1 MCFFLKILS
10 SVLALLWLASCSSDT
25 TITDIPDYEEHD
37 PLTFSVASS
46 STSVSRA
53 ASHELEQGFLVS
65 TYKLYGTVQQQTVM
79 DRYEA
84 LYSTDE
90 ANKYHGSKWNT
101 VGEIGAYNDPKS
113 LYQTQ
118 YERYWDLSA
127 FPYRFHAITPC
138 PKTSVNALIT
148 DFELSDKELIIPGTY
163 TDGGSTKYILYQS
176 QTAKDGV
183 ADPEYIPDPYMIA
196 QVERI
201 YDAQNNTYRDWDL
214 LQPKFTA
221 NGDIDSRKTEIGSGS
236 ATRQVPLRFHH
247 INSKVRFGIYT
258 TVTNFP
264 AEALTI
270 SNVTITAKSAQEPYK
285 TFLIKANGFESTLSE
300 TNPSS
305 EENNFFDKGHYNNP
319 LSVTSYDLVKN
330 TTKTADLKNATSR
343 EKAYFFDIPSTKVGV
358 ENGVDIFDDIEVQ
371 YVEGGI
377 TKTRKTPGG
386 LLQIPQKGVKLF
398 VEFDINNEHYA
409 FQLEIEKQD
418 GTKQKQF
425 DWRASC
431 RYTYYIVVKHLVP
444 FEIAMTAT
452 IEPWVTVQSGDIG
465 TDLEQ

>member
-53 ASHELEQGFLVS
+53 VSHELEQGFMVS
-65 TYKLYGTVQQQTVM
+65 TYKLYGSEQQQKVM

-84 LYSTDE
+84 SYDKTP
-90 ANKYHGSKWNT
+90 YHGSKWNT
-101 VGEIGAYNDPKS
+101 VGEAGVAPDYF
-113 LYQTQ
+113 YQTQ

-138 PKTSVNALIT
+138 PKTADNSNIIT
-148 DFELSDKELIIPGTY
+148 GFELSDQELSIPGNYEDPEGTY
-163 TDGGSTKYILYQS
+163 KYITYQS
-176 QTAKDGV
+176 QSVSDGV
-183 ADPEYIPDPYMIA
+183 VSPSYVEDPYMIA
-196 QVERI
+196 QVERAT
-201 YDAQNNTYRDWDL
+201 DGTDWDL
-214 LQPKFTA
+214 LQPQFDA
-221 NGDIDSRKTEIGSGS
+221 NGNVTATKTQITS
-236 ATRQVPLRFHH
+236 ASNTLTRQVPLRFHH

-285 TFLIKANGFESTLSE
+285 KFLVSANGFESTLSE
-300 TNPSS
+300 SNPSD
-305 EENNFFDKGHYNNP
+305 EENNFFDKGKYNDP
-319 LSVTSYDLVKN
+319 DRETSYDLVKN
-330 TTKTADLKNATSR
+330 TTRTADLKNATSR
-343 EKAYFFDIPSTKVGV
+343 DKAYFFDIPSTKVG
-358 ENGVDIFDDIEVQ
+358 EKADGTPIYDN
-371 YVEGGI
+371 I
-377 TKTRKTPGG
+377 TTESGTVTPGG
-386 LLQIPQKGVKLF
+386 LLQIPQKGVKLY
-398 VEFDINNEHYA
+398 VEFDINNEHYS
-409 FQLEIEKQD
+409 FQLEVNGNTE
-418 GTKQKQF
+418 F

-444 FEIAMTAT
+444 FEIAFTAT
-452 IEPWVTVQSGDIG
+452 IEPWVTVTSSNIN

>member
-1 MCFFLKILS
+1 MRFFLKILS
-10 SVLALLWLASCSSDT
+10 SVLALSWLASCSSDT
-25 TITDIPDYEEHD
+25 TITDIPDYVEHD

-53 ASHELEQGFLVS
+53 ASHELEQGFMVS
-65 TYKLYGTVQQQTVM
+65 TYKLYGSVQQQRVM
-79 DRYEA
+79 YRYEA

-101 VGEIGAYNDPKS
+101 VGEKGDDPKS

-138 PKTSVNALIT
+138 PKQATVNALIT
-148 DFELSDKELIIPGTY
+148 GFELSDKELIIPGTY
-163 TDGGSTKYILYQS
+163 TDGSDQKYITYQS
-176 QTAKDGV
+176 QSVTDGV
-183 ADPEYIPDPYMIA
+183 VSPSYVEDPYMIA
-196 QVERI
+196 QVER
-201 YDAQNNTYRDWDL
+201 DDDGTDWDL
-214 LQPKFTA
+214 LQPQFDA
-221 NGDIDSRKTEIGSGS
+221 NGNVTATKTQITS
-236 ATRQVPLRFHH
+236 ASNTLSRQVPLRFHH

-264 AEALTI
+264 AEALNI
-270 SNVTITAKSAQEPYK
+270 QNVKITAKNATTQWQQFITKAAHYSAS
-285 TFLIKANGFESTLSE
+285 INGVTDKD
-300 TNPSS
+300 
-305 EENNFFDKGHYNNP
+305 NFFDKGSYVNQNGEEVALLINNR
-319 LSVTSYDLVKN
+319 
-330 TTKTADLKNATSR
+330 TKTADLKSATSR

-377 TKTRKTPGG
+377 TKTRTTPGG
-386 LLQIPQKGVKLF
+386 LLQIPQKGVELF

-409 FQLEIEKQD
+409 FQLEIEKQN

>member
-1 MCFFLKILS
+1 MRFITNILPLTI
-10 SVLALLWLASCSSDT
+10 VLVAMAGCSSDST
-25 TITDIPDYEEHD
+25 VTPIEDYVEQQ
-37 PLTFSVASS
+37 PMSFSIA
-46 STSVSRA
+46 TLDEGTGLSRA
-53 ASHELEQGFLVS
+53 TQQPLEAGFLVS
-65 TYKLYGTVQQQTVM
+65 TYKLYGATTQQTVM
-79 DRYEA
+79 NRYEA
-84 LYSTDE
+84 SYDKTP
-90 ANKYHGSKWNT
+90 YQGSKWNT
-101 VGEIGAYNDPKS
+101 VGEAGVAPDYF
-113 LYQTQ
+113 YQTQ

-138 PKTSVNALIT
+138 PKQTTVNALIT
-148 DFELSDKELIIPGTY
+148 GFELSDKELIIPGTY
-163 TDGGSTKYILYQS
+163 TDGSDKKYILYQS

-285 TFLIKANGFESTLSE
+285 KFLVSANGFESTLSE
-300 TNPSS
+300 SNPSD
-305 EENNFFDKGHYNNP
+305 EENNFFDKGKYNDP
-319 LSVTSYDLVKN
+319 DRETSYDLVKN
-330 TTKTADLKNATSR
+330 TTRTADLKSATSR
-343 EKAYFFDIPSTKVGV
+343 EKAYFFDIPSTKVG
-358 ENGVDIFDDIEVQ
+358 EKADGTPIYDN
-371 YVEGGI
+371 I
-377 TKTRKTPGG
+377 TTESGTVTPGG
-386 LLQIPQKGVKLF
+386 LLQIPQKGVELY

-444 FEIAMTAT
+444 FEIAFTAT
-452 IEPWVTVQSGDIG
+452 IEPWVTVTSSNID

>member
-1 MCFFLKILS
+1 MRFFLKILS
-10 SVLALLWLASCSSDT
+10 SVLALSWLASCSSDG
-25 TITDIPDYEEHD
+25 TITDIPDYVEHD

-65 TYKLYGTVQQQTVM
+65 TYKLYGSEQQQKVM

-84 LYSTDE
+84 SYLTT
-90 ANKYHGSKWNT
+90 NNYHGSKWNT
-101 VGEIGAYNDPKS
+101 VGEAGAAPDYF
-113 LYQTQ
+113 YQTQ

-138 PKTSVNALIT
+138 PKTADNSKIIKG
-148 DFELSDKELIIPGTY
+148 FELSDQELTIPGNYQDPEGTY
-163 TDGGSTKYILYQS
+163 KYISYQS
-176 QTAKDGV
+176 QSVTDGV
-183 ADPEYIPDPYMIA
+183 VSPSYVEDPYMIA
-196 QVERI
+196 QVERAT
-201 YDAQNNTYRDWDL
+201 DGTDWDL
-214 LQPKFTA
+214 LQPQFDA
-221 NGDIDSRKTEIGSGS
+221 NGNVTATKTQITS
-236 ATRQVPLRFHH
+236 ASNTLTRQVPLRFHH

-264 AEALTI
+264 AEALNI
-270 SNVTITAKSAQEPYK
+270 KNVKITAKNATTQWQQFITKAAHYSAS
-285 TFLIKANGFESTLSE
+285 INGVTDKD
-300 TNPSS
+300 
-305 EENNFFDKGHYNNP
+305 NFFDKGSYVNQNGADVATLINNP
-319 LSVTSYDLVKN
+319 TM
-330 TTKTADLKNATSR
+330 TADLKNATSR
-343 EKAYFFDIPSTKVGV
+343 DKAYFFDIPSTKVGV

-386 LLQIPQKGVKLF
+386 LLQIPQKGVELF
-398 VEFDINNEHYA
+398 VEFDINNEHYS
-409 FQLEIEKQD
+409 FQLEIEKS
-418 GTKQKQF
+418 GGSKQKQF

-444 FEIAMTAT
+444 FEIAFTAT
-452 IEPWVTVQSGDIG
+452 IEPWVTVTSSKID

>member
-1 MCFFLKILS
+1 MRFFLKILS
-10 SVLALLWLASCSSDT
+10 SVLALSWLASCSSDG
-25 TITDIPDYEEHD
+25 TITDIPDYVEQD

-53 ASHELEQGFLVS
+53 ASHELEQGFMVS
-65 TYKLYGTVQQQTVM
+65 TYKLYGSEQQQKVM

-84 LYSTDE
+84 SYDKTP
-90 ANKYHGSKWNT
+90 YHGSKWNT
-101 VGEIGAYNDPKS
+101 VGEAGVAPDYF
-113 LYQTQ
+113 YQTQ

-138 PKTSVNALIT
+138 PKTADNSNIIT
-148 DFELSDKELIIPGTY
+148 GFELSDQKLTIPGTY
-163 TDGGSTKYILYQS
+163 TDGSDTKYILYQS

-236 ATRQVPLRFHH
+236 ATRQVPLHFHH

-285 TFLIKANGFESTLSE
+285 KFLVSANGFESTLSE
-300 TNPSS
+300 SNPSD
-305 EENNFFDKGHYNNP
+305 EENNFFDKGKYNDP
-319 LSVTSYDLVKN
+319 DRETSYDLVKN
-330 TTKTADLKNATSR
+330 TTRTADLKNATSR
-343 EKAYFFDIPSTKVGV
+343 DKAYFFDIPSTKVG
-358 ENGVDIFDDIEVQ
+358 EKADGTPIYDN
-371 YVEGGI
+371 I
-377 TKTRKTPGG
+377 TTESGTVTPGG
-386 LLQIPQKGVKLF
+386 LLQIPQKGVELY

-418 GTKQKQF
+418 GTKQKQKQF

>member
-1 MCFFLKILS
+1 MRFFLKILS
-10 SVLALLWLASCSSDT
+10 SVLALSWLASCSSDT

-65 TYKLYGTVQQQTVM
+65 TYKLYGSASQQTVM
-79 DRYEA
+79 DCYEA
-84 LYSTDE
+84 LY
-90 ANKYHGSKWNT
+90 NIGPLYNGSKWNT
-101 VGEIGAYNDPKS
+101 VGNKDDDDQSS

-138 PKTSVNALIT
+138 PKQATVNALIHG
-148 DFELSDKELIIPGTY
+148 FELSDQKLTIPGTY
-163 TDGGSTKYILYQS
+163 TDGSDTKYILYQS

-183 ADPEYIPDPYMIA
+183 ADPEYIPDPYMIS
-196 QVERI
+196 QVERV

-343 EKAYFFDIPSTKVGV
+343 EKAYFFDIPSTKVG
-358 ENGVDIFDDIEVQ
+358 EKADGTPIYDDITTESGTV
-371 YVEGGI
+371 
-377 TKTRKTPGG
+377 TPGG
-386 LLQIPQKGVKLF
+386 LLQIPQKGVELY

-409 FQLEIEKQD
+409 FQLEIEKQN

-431 RYTYYIVVKHLVP
+431 RYTYYIVVKHLQP
-444 FEIAMTAT
+444 FEIAFTAT
-452 IEPWVTVQSGDIG
+452 IEPWVTVTSSKID

>member
-1 MCFFLKILS
+1 MRFFLKILS
-10 SVLALLWLASCSSDT
+10 SVLALSWLASCSSDT
-25 TITDIPDYEEHD
+25 TITDIPDYVEQD

-53 ASHELEQGFLVS
+53 ASHELEQGSLVS
-65 TYKLYGTVQQQTVM
+65 TYKLYGEASQQTVM
-79 DRYEA
+79 DCYEA
-84 LYSTDE
+84 LY
-90 ANKYHGSKWNT
+90 NIGPLYNGSKWNT
-101 VGEIGAYNDPKS
+101 VGNKDDDDPSS

-138 PKTSVNALIT
+138 PKQATANALIT
-148 DFELSDKELIIPGTY
+148 GFKLSDKELIIPGNYQDPEGTY
-163 TDGGSTKYILYQS
+163 KYISYQS
-176 QTAKDGV
+176 QSVTDGV
-183 ADPEYIPDPYMIA
+183 VSPSYVEDPYMIA
-196 QVERI
+196 QVERAT
-201 YDAQNNTYRDWDL
+201 DGTDWDL
-214 LQPKFTA
+214 LQPQFDA
-221 NGDIDSRKTEIGSGS
+221 NGNVTATKTQITS
-236 ATRQVPLRFHH
+236 ASNTLTRQVPLRFHH

-264 AEALTI
+264 AEALNI
-270 SNVTITAKSAQEPYK
+270 QKVKITAKNATTQWQQFITKAAHYSAS
-285 TFLIKANGFESTLSE
+285 INGVTDKD
-300 TNPSS
+300 
-305 EENNFFDKGHYNNP
+305 NFFDKGSYVNQNGADVAATLINNP
-319 LSVTSYDLVKN
+319 
-330 TTKTADLKNATSR
+330 TKTADLKSATSR

-386 LLQIPQKGVKLF
+386 LLQIPQKGVELF
-398 VEFDINNEHYA
+398 VEFDINNEHYS
-409 FQLEIEKQD
+409 FQLEVNGKK
-418 GTKQKQF
+418 TF

-444 FEIAMTAT
+444 FEIAFTAT
-452 IEPWVTVQSGDIG
+452 IEPWVTVTSSNID

>member
-1 MCFFLKILS
+1 MRFFLKILS
-10 SVLALLWLASCSSDT
+10 SVLALSWLASCSSDG
-25 TITDIPDYEEHD
+25 TITDIPDYVEQD

-53 ASHELEQGFLVS
+53 ASHELEQGFMVS
-65 TYKLYGTVQQQTVM
+65 TYKLYGSEQQQKVM
-79 DRYEA
+79 DCYEA

-90 ANKYHGSKWNT
+90 DNKYHGSKWNT
-101 VGEIGAYNDPKS
+101 VGEIGAYDDPKS
-113 LYQTQ
+113 LYKTQ

-138 PKTSVNALIT
+138 PKQATVNALIT
-148 DFELSDKELIIPGTY
+148 DFKLSDKELKIPGNYQDPEGTY
-163 TDGGSTKYILYQS
+163 KYISYQS
-176 QTAKDGV
+176 QSVNDGV
-183 ADPEYIPDPYMIA
+183 VSPSYVEDPYMIA
-196 QVERI
+196 QVER
-201 YDAQNNTYRDWDL
+201 DSVGRDWDL
-214 LQPKFTA
+214 LQPQFDA
-221 NGDIDSRKTEIGSGS
+221 NGKLTSTKSQINVGGSTTL
-236 ATRQVPLRFHH
+236 TRAVPLTFHH
-247 INSKVRFGIYT
+247 INSKVRFAIFT
-258 TVTNFP
+258 TVNYFP
-264 AEALTI
+264 FEALVI
-270 SNVTITAKSAQEPYK
+270 KNVRITAKNPKTQWKKFITQAAEFSA
-285 TFLIKANGFESTLSE
+285 TITGVADTD
-300 TNPSS
+300 
-305 EENNFFDKGHYNNP
+305 NFFDKGKYLSSDGSTEATLIDNP
-319 LSVTSYDLVKN
+319 N
-330 TTKTADLKNATSR
+330 KTFDLKNATSR

-386 LLQIPQKGVKLF
+386 LLQIPQKGVELF

-409 FQLEIEKQD
+409 FQLEIEKQN

-444 FEIAMTAT
+444 FEIAFTAT
-452 IEPWVTVQSGDIG
+452 IEPWVTVTSSNID

>member
-1 MCFFLKILS
+1 MRFFLKILS
-10 SVLALLWLASCSSDT
+10 SVLALSWLASCSSDT

-65 TYKLYGTVQQQTVM
+65 TYKLYGSVQQQTVM
-79 DRYEA
+79 DCYEA
-84 LYSTDE
+84 LY
-90 ANKYHGSKWNT
+90 NIGPLYNGSKWNT
-101 VGEIGAYNDPKS
+101 VGNKDDDDPSS

-138 PKTSVNALIT
+138 PKQASANALIT
-148 DFELSDKELIIPGTY
+148 GFKLSDKELIIPGNYQDPEGTY
-163 TDGGSTKYILYQS
+163 KYISYQS
-176 QTAKDGV
+176 QSVTDGV
-183 ADPEYIPDPYMIA
+183 VSPSYVEDPYMIA
-196 QVERI
+196 QVER
-201 YDAQNNTYRDWDL
+201 DANGTDWDL
-214 LQPKFTA
+214 LQPQFDA
-221 NGDIDSRKTEIGSGS
+221 NGNVTATKTQITS
-236 ATRQVPLRFHH
+236 ASNTLSRQVPLRFHH

-264 AEALTI
+264 AEALNI
-270 SNVTITAKSAQEPYK
+270 KNVKITAKNATTQWQQFITKAAHYSAS
-285 TFLIKANGFESTLSE
+285 INGVTDKD
-300 TNPSS
+300 
-305 EENNFFDKGHYNNP
+305 NFFDKGSYVNQNGADVATLINNP
-319 LSVTSYDLVKN
+319 
-330 TTKTADLKNATSR
+330 TKTADLKSATSR

-371 YVEGGI
+371 YVEEGI
-377 TKTRKTPGG
+377 TKTRTTPGG
-386 LLQIPQKGVKLF
+386 LLQIPQKGVELY
-398 VEFDINNEHYA
+398 VEFDINNEHYS
-409 FQLEIEKQD
+409 FQLEVN
-418 GTKQKQF
+418 GNTKF

-444 FEIAMTAT
+444 FEIAFTAT
-452 IEPWVTVQSGDIG
+452 IEPWVTVTSSNID